1 MVFKIVSIIP
11 KLKIIHFKFFLKFLD
26 RGGHVPLCPPP
37 LDPPLRTFV
46 LFTKFILSL
55 RIFFVFKCV
64 FLNCVVRYTLCFK
77 NDNCC
82 TH

>member
-11 KLKIIHFKFFLKFLD
+11 KLKIIHFKIFLKFLD
-26 RGGHVPLCPPP
+26 KGGGHVPP
-37 LDPPLRTFV
+37 LDPPLRTCV
-46 LFTKFILSL
+46 LFIKFILSL
-55 RIFFVFKCV
+55 HIFFVFKFV